1 MKCAAAYARQSVE
14 KKNSVSIS
22 GQLDLCRRAA
32 GSQELKLYQDAG
44 YSGKNT
50 ERPDFQRLLRD
61 IRADRISTL
70 YVYRLD
76 RFSRSVA
83 DFGQLWEVL
92 QAHHVEFVSVSE
104 NFDTSTP
111 MGRAMLHIIM
121 VFAQLERETTAE
133 RVRDNYYRRLTLGAW
148 PGGPAPY
155 GFTVGRARN
164 GDGRVVPTLVPNEK
178 ADIVLRIYRR
188 YGEKGDMSLRS
199 LARELMEDGIPGP
212 GGKHWDNC
220 SVSRILHNPTYV
232 MADEQVRLH
241 YLGHGANVVSPQEA
255 FDGSHGLLLV
265 VKRGGSGD
273 NTVSVLNS
281 VGLVPADLWLR
292 CQEKLARNRQIGNAG
307 RGTHSWLSG
316 LMKCAKCGYSLNVVT
331 QGDRRWLLCSGRYNR
346 RCCDAAIGVKVA
358 ELEAGVEEEIE
369 KLLAECPDEAAEP
382 AADDAC
388 TKRLEE
394 LERRTDRLL
403 DAFAESGDM
412 SKDCLQRA
420 LGRLDQERQALLEAQ
435 KREMGCRE
443 VQRRRLV
450 FSELSFGEKKAVA
463 AQFVERIE
471 AAGDSAEVRWRV

>member
-1 MKCAAAYARQSVE
+1 MKYAAAYARQSVE

-22 GQLDLCRRAA
+22 GQLELCRRAA
-32 GSQELKLYQDAG
+32 GEQELKLYKDAG

-50 ERPDFQRLLRD
+50 ERPDFQRLLKD
-61 IRADRISTL
+61 IRADRVSTL

-164 GDGRVVPTLVPNEK
+164 GDGREVPTLFPNEK
-178 ADIVLRIYRR
+178 ADTVLCLYRR
-188 YGEKGDMSLRS
+188 YGEEGDVSLRS

-232 MADEQVRLH
+232 MAEEQVRLY
-241 YLGHGANVVSPQEA
+241 YLGRGANVVSPQEA
-255 FDGSHGLLLV
+255 FDGVHGVLLV
-265 VKRGGSGD
+265 GKSGEH
-273 NTVSVLNS
+273 TVSVLNS
-281 VGLVPADLWLR
+281 VGVVPADLWLR

-316 LMKCAKCGYSLNVVT
+316 LMKCAKCGYSLNVAA
-331 QGDRRWLLCSGRYNR
+331 QGDKRWLLCSGRYHR
-346 RCCDAAIGVKVA
+346 SCCDAVIGVKVS
-358 ELEAGVEEEIE
+358 ELEAGVEEELTR
-369 KLLAECPDEAAEP
+369 LLAECPVEEAEIVE
-382 AADDAC
+382 DDGYA
-388 TKRLEE
+388 KRLEE
-394 LERRTDRLL
+394 VERRADRLL

-412 SKDCLQRA
+412 SKACLQRA
-420 LGRLDQERQALLEAQ
+420 LGRLEQERQALLEAK
-435 KREMGCRE
+435 KREAGGRR
-443 VQRRRLV
+443 VQKKRLI
-450 FSELSFGEKKAVA
+450 FSELSFGEKKAAA

-471 AAGDSAEVRWRV
+471 VEQDSAEVRWRV